1 MISVETSL
9 RIVLQVI
16 FSPQATTTTTTTTTT
31 TSTTTTGTAPTMP
44 EVCIDVTGQSVFLMA
59 I

>member
-31 TSTTTTGTAPTMP
+31 STTTTGTAPTMP
-44 EVCIDVTGQSVFLMA
+44 EVCIGVAGQSVFLMA